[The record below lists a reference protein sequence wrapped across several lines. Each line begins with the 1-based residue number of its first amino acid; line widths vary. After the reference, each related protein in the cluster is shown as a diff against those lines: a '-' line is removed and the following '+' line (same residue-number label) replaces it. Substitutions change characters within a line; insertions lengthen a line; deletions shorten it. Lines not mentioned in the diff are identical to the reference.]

1 MLSET
6 ALADYRR
13 DGFVVLPDIL
23 TMAEVEA
30 LRRVTEQLVEG
41 SRAVAANDE
50 IYDLEDT
57 HTSAEPRVRRIKTPH
72 LHHAEYARA
81 ARNPKI
87 VERIKRFV
95 GHGAVRHRQAQHEIG
110 RLWRAGRMAPGLGV
124 LSAHQ

>member
-57 HTSAEPRVRRIKTPH
+57 H
-72 LHHAEYARA
+72 YFGRA
-81 ARNPKI
+81 TGP
-87 VERIKRFV
+87 
-95 GHGAVRHRQAQHEIG
+95 
-110 RLWRAGRMAPGLGV
+110 
-124 LSAHQ
+124 AHQDTASASCRICPGCPPPKDRRAH

>member
-57 HTSAEPRVRRIKTPH
+57 HSSAEP
-72 LHHAEYARA
+72 
-81 ARNPKI
+81 
-87 VERIKRFV
+87 
-95 GHGAVRHRQAQHEIG
+95 GCGASRHRICI
-110 RLWRAGRMAPGLGV
+110 MPNMPGPPATQR
-124 LSAHQ
+124 SSPR